1 MWLILFANFLFDIVA
16 PCLTLCTK
24 RVHVVQQ
31 LDYLNCTYTVKSIGL
46 RMRTHQEEHAK
57 KKIRGM

>member
-1 MWLILFANFLFDIVA
+1 MNFFIDIVA
-16 PCLTLCTK
+16 PSLTLCTK

-31 LDYLNCTYTVKSIGL
+31 LDYLDCTYTVKFIGL
-46 RMRTHQEEHAK
+46 RMRTHQEELAK